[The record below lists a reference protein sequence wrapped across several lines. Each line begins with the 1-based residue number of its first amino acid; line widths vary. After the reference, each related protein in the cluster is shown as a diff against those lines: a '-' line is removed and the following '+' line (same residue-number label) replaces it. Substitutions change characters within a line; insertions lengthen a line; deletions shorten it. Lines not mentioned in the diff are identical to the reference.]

1 MSSWIEWAEKKPNKT
16 CDILCTTSSGRV
28 VIAEYQKS
36 EDMIYF
42 HNSQDYEETVIAWMK
57 LPKKYDQVV
66 LGDHVRV
73 IRNHGSFPGVVVG
86 IKKHDC
92 GIKFCVLFL
101 ADSSPISMRP
111 YELVYLSRG
120 ELVKVKG
127 SSAEFAMSFCE
138 AASALRYRENS
149 QDDDC

>member
-1 MSSWIEWAEKKPNKT
+1 MSSWIEWTEKKPNKT
-16 CDILCTTSSGRV
+16 CDILCTTSSGNV
-28 VIAEYQKS
+28 VVAEYQKA
-36 EDMIYF
+36 EDMVYF
-42 HNSQDYEETVIAWMK
+42 RNQLDADTVIAWMP
-57 LPKKYDQVV
+57 LPKKYEQVG

-92 GIKFCVLFL
+92 GIKYCVLFL

-111 YELVYLSRG
+111 YELVYISRG
-120 ELVKVKG
+120 ELAKVKG

-138 AASALRYRENS
+138 AVSALRYRENS
-149 QDDDC
+149 QDDDR